1 MPDAAALP
9 TLPLRA
15 DVLLSNS
22 IFEELSEGGISEE
35 FLRHHCGAEDLA
47 DVECLELQVDATGG
61 AQQVER
67 LGALVPSLQE
77 LRLNQSSVPSLRD
90 LGTGLSRLRVL
101 WLCRSAVQ
109 DLGGISAL
117 PSLEEL
123 YLSFN
128 DIKELYPLVTH
139 ESLQVLDLEGNLVE
153 DFSEVQS
160 LEAVT
165 SLRELNLSLNP
176 LWKGAGVS
184 RDRVLQALPRLEV
197 LDDIPRDRVADEQLL
212 ESTSNCLGSLR
223 IDEQARSDEGAAAEP
238 NEQDLVVESLK
249 RAPRP
254 TPSALT
260 FRHAATARGAD
271 EGRQPG
277 GPHLGRRE
285 LRTAWGSSSG
295 SSSTSY
301 RPATA
306 SSSSATSSL
315 ASSRGGG
322 GEEPGA
328 GSDLTLGDDGAPL
341 VGNPLAAAR
350 RRRQNAAVGKEHPS
364 ASDLDIRSL
373 LRIAQSAS
381 QGVGAALVEPCAN
394 PARLATPDVRIRTAG
409 VAGLARHAPL

>member
-197 LDDIPRDRVADEQLL
+197 LDDIPRDRVADEQ
-212 ESTSNCLGSLR
+212 
-223 IDEQARSDEGAAAEP
+223 ARSDEGAAAEP